1 MSNSAISDHQRETKL
16 RDLPRNLASQ
26 CVKRK
31 WSLACAFFYLILALV
46 LTWPVVSSPF
56 SKVPIGSESTAAV
69 PLYNIWATWWNADR
83 LAGGLFGYW
92 DAPIFFPTEGSFCLS
107 EPQPTT
113 MMVAPVIWITGS
125 RILAYNFYIWISL
138 ALNGLFA
145 QRLAQTFGMGRWTA
159 LWAGTAIVLLPI
171 VHWQLGISQLAP
183 LWAILWTLTAIEQ
196 LCRTP
201 TKRNGLT
208 LGIAASLAFV
218 TCMHHGLFLAIL
230 LIGAAPTLWRHWIR
244 PKEIKCW
251 GVALAVALIFTVP
264 FVSQV
269 KSVTEIHAIDWEKD
283 LITDNSAKVTD
294 YLHAPSDPYLRISF
308 DWGTT
313 VPLFLSPGAIKYLLA
328 IIGIVFGLRNPQ
340 FRRWA
345 SFLLAIAILAFSLS
359 LGPNLRLGDFQPW
372 WWLSEHIP
380 GFDRVR
386 SVMRFAFFV
395 QISVI
400 IFAALGINGLYRWS
414 RDRFTKPESQTAS
427 RLAVIAIAFTALAN
441 GYPTK
446 SGPAYDQF
454 GEEFNGSRDL
464 TPLDKNKHQ
473 KWLEYIEK
481 NTPADQGILCL
492 PVAKGPRVWQYLRT
506 AEFMYLGT
514 FHKTPIFNGYSSHFP
529 EHYRYLRSE
538 ILAGFPTQSILH
550 QCYTGKVK
558 HIAVKAKKG
567 SPDRSGEFGRYWL
580 KRVCVD
586 ELVEVYQLGRVER

>member
-1 MSNSAISDHQRETKL
+1 MSNSAISDHQREIKL

-26 CVKRK
+26 CAKRK
-31 WSLACAFFYLILALV
+31 WPLACAFFYLILALV

-92 DAPIFFPTEGSFCLS
+92 DAPIFFPTKGSFCLS

-125 RILAYNFYIWISL
+125 RILAYNIYIWISL

-159 LWAGTAIVLLPI
+159 LWAGTAMVLLPI

-283 LITDNSAKVTD
+283 LITNNSAKVTD
-294 YLHAPSDPYLRISF
+294 YLHAPSDPYLCVSF
-308 DWGTT
+308 DAGKQN
-313 VPLFLSPGAIKYLLA
+313 PLFLSPGAIKYLLA

-345 SFLLAIAILAFSLS
+345 SFLLAIAILAFFLS

-427 RLAVIAIAFTALAN
+427 RLAVVAIAFTALAN

-454 GEEFNGSRDL
+454 GEEFNGSADL

-473 KWLEYIEK
+473 KWLEYVEK

-492 PVAKGPRVWQYLRT
+492 PVAPGPRVWQYLRT

-567 SPDRSGEFGRYWL
+567 SPDRSGKFGRYWL

>member
-1 MSNSAISDHQRETKL
+1 MSSSAIFDHLREIKL

-26 CVKRK
+26 CAKRK
-31 WSLACAFFYLILALV
+31 WPLACAFFYLILALV
-46 LTWPVVSSPF
+46 LTWPVDKTPF
-56 SKVPIGSESTAAV
+56 SMVPIGSEPTVSV
-69 PLYNIWATWWNADR
+69 PLYNIWVTWWNADR

-92 DAPIFFPTEGSFCLS
+92 DAPIFFPTKGSFCLS

-125 RILAYNFYIWISL
+125 RILAYNIYIWISL

-145 QRLAQTFGMGRWTA
+145 QRLARTFGMGRWTA
-159 LWAGTAIVLLPI
+159 LWAGTAMVLLPI

-201 TKRNGLT
+201 TKRRGLT

-244 PKEIKCW
+244 PKELQCW

-283 LITDNSAKVTD
+283 LITNNSAKVTD
-294 YLHAPSDPYLRISF
+294 YLHAPSDPYLCISF
-308 DWGTT
+308 DAGKQN
-313 VPLFLSPGAIKYLLA
+313 PLFLSPGAIKYLLA
-328 IIGIVFGLRNPQ
+328 IVGIVFGLRNPQ

-345 SFLLAIAILAFSLS
+345 SFLLAIAILSFFLS

-372 WWLSEHIP
+372 WWLSEHVP

-400 IFAALGINGLYRWS
+400 IFAALGIKELYRWS

-446 SGPAYDQF
+446 G
-454 GEEFNGSRDL
+454 GSADI
-464 TPLDKNKHQ
+464 TDVNKHQ
-473 KWLEYIEK
+473 KWLEFVEK

-492 PVAKGPRVWQYLRT
+492 PVAPGAKVWEYLAT
-506 AEFMYLGT
+506 TEFMYLGT

-529 EHYRYLRSE
+529 EHYRNLRNE
-538 ILAGFPTQSILH
+538 ILAGFPTESILH

-558 HIAVKAKKG
+558 HIVVQAKKG
-567 SPDRSGEFGRYWL
+567 SPDRSGEVGRYRL

-586 ELVEVYQLGRVER
+586 ELVEVYQLERAK

>member
-1 MSNSAISDHQRETKL
+1 MSNSGIFDHLREIKL
-16 RDLPRNLASQ
+16 RDLPRNVASQ
-26 CVKRK
+26 CAKRK
-31 WSLACAFFYLILALV
+31 WPLACAFFYLILALV

-56 SKVPIGSESTAAV
+56 SKVPIGSEPTASV

-92 DAPIFFPTEGSFCLS
+92 DAPIFFPTKGSFCLS

-125 RILAYNFYIWISL
+125 RILAYNIYIWISL
-138 ALNGLFA
+138 VLNGLFA

-159 LWAGTAIVLLPI
+159 LWAGTAMVLLPI

-201 TKRNGLT
+201 TKRNGVT

-269 KSVTEIHAIDWEKD
+269 KSVTELHAIEWEKN
-283 LITDNSAKVTD
+283 LITNNSAKVTD
-294 YLHAPSDPYLRISF
+294 YLHAPSDPYLCISF
-308 DWGTT
+308 DAGKQN
-313 VPLFLSPGAIKYLLA
+313 PLFLSPGALKYLLA
-328 IIGIVFGLRNPQ
+328 IVGIVFGLRNPQ

-345 SFLLAIAILAFSLS
+345 SFLLAIAVLAFFLS

-372 WWLSEHIP
+372 WWLSEHLP

-414 RDRFTKPESQTAS
+414 RDRFTKPESQAAS
-427 RLAVIAIAFTALAN
+427 RLAVAAIAFTTLAN
-441 GYPTK
+441 GYPK
-446 SGPAYDQF
+446 KG
-454 GEEFNGSRDL
+454 GEADITDVNQ
-464 TPLDKNKHQ
+464 HQ
-473 KWLEYIEK
+473 KWLGFVEK

-492 PVAKGPRVWQYLRT
+492 PVAPGPRVWDYLGT
-506 AEFMYLGT
+506 TEFMYLGT

-529 EHYRYLRSE
+529 EHYVDLVSE
-538 ILAGFPTQSILH
+538 IRFENTLTESILH
-550 QCYTGKVK
+550 KCYTGKVK
-558 HIAVKAKKG
+558 HIVAKAKKG
-567 SPDRSGEFGRYWL
+567 SPDRSSEFGRYWL

-586 ELVEVYQLGRVER
+586 ELVEVYQLGRYER

>member
-1 MSNSAISDHQRETKL
+1 MSNSGISDHLREIKL
-16 RDLPRNLASQ
+16 RDLPRNVASQ
-26 CVKRK
+26 CAKRK
-31 WSLACAFFYLILALV
+31 WPLACAFFYLILALV

-56 SKVPIGSESTAAV
+56 STIPIGSERTVSV

-92 DAPIFFPTEGSFCLS
+92 DAPIFFPTKGSFCLS

-125 RILAYNFYIWISL
+125 RILAYNIYIWISL

-159 LWAGTAIVLLPI
+159 LWAGTAMVLLPI

-251 GVALAVALIFTVP
+251 GLALGVALIFTVP

-269 KSVTEIHAIDWEKD
+269 KSVTDIHAIEWEKD
-283 LITDNSAKVTD
+283 LIADFSPKVTD
-294 YLHAPSDPYLRISF
+294 YLHAFSDPYLRFNF
-308 DWGTT
+308 DAGKTG
-313 VPLFLSPGAIKYLLA
+313 PQFLSPGAIKYLLA
-328 IIGIVFGLRNPQ
+328 IVGIVFGLRNPQ

-345 SFLLAIAILAFSLS
+345 SFLLAIAILAFFLS

-372 WWLSEHIP
+372 WWLSEHVP

-386 SVMRFAFFV
+386 TVMRFAFFV

-400 IFAALGINGLYRWS
+400 IFAALGINGLYQWS
-414 RDRFTKPESQTAS
+414 RERFTKPVSQTAS
-427 RLAVIAIAFTALAN
+427 QLAVAAIAFTALAN
-441 GYPTK
+441 GYPK
-446 SGPAYDQF
+446 KRRWANIPDV
-454 GEEFNGSRDL
+454 NH
-464 TPLDKNKHQ
+464 HQ
-473 KWLEYIEK
+473 NWLEYVEK

-492 PVAKGPRVWQYLRT
+492 PVAPRRALDLDYLGT
-506 AEFMYLGT
+506 TEFMYLGT

-538 ILAGFPTQSILH
+538 ILAGFPTPSILH

-558 HIAVKAKKG
+558 HIVVKAKKG
-567 SPDRSGEFGRYWL
+567 SPDRSGNFGPYWL

-586 ELVEVYQLGRVER
+586 ELVEVYQLGRYER

>member
-1 MSNSAISDHQRETKL
+1 MSSSAISDHQREIKL
-16 RDLPRNLASQ
+16 RDLPRNLASP
-26 CVKRK
+26 CAKRK
-31 WSLACAFFYLILALV
+31 WPLACAFFYLILALV

-92 DAPIFFPTEGSFCLS
+92 DAPIFFPTKGSFCLS

-159 LWAGTAIVLLPI
+159 LWAGTAMVLLPI

-251 GVALAVALIFTVP
+251 GVASAVALIFTVP

-345 SFLLAIAILAFSLS
+345 SFLLAIAILAFFLS
-359 LGPNLRLGDFQPW
+359 LGPNFRLGDFQPW
-372 WWLSEHIP
+372 RLLRERP
-380 GFDRVR
+380 G
-386 SVMRFAFFV
+386 S
-395 QISVI
+395 
-400 IFAALGINGLYRWS
+400 G
-414 RDRFTKPESQTAS
+414 TK
-427 RLAVIAIAFTALAN
+427 RH
-441 GYPTK
+441 
-446 SGPAYDQF
+446 
-454 GEEFNGSRDL
+454 GSR
-464 TPLDKNKHQ
+464 PF
-473 KWLEYIEK
+473 
-481 NTPADQGILCL
+481 
-492 PVAKGPRVWQYLRT
+492 V
-506 AEFMYLGT
+506 
-514 FHKTPIFNGYSSHFP
+514 
-529 EHYRYLRSE
+529 
-538 ILAGFPTQSILH
+538 
-550 QCYTGKVK
+550 
-558 HIAVKAKKG
+558 
-567 SPDRSGEFGRYWL
+567 
-580 KRVCVD
+580 
-586 ELVEVYQLGRVER
+586 

>member
-1 MSNSAISDHQRETKL
+1 MSSSAIFDHLREIKL
-16 RDLPRNLASQ
+16 RDLPRN
-26 CVKRK
+26 V
-31 WSLACAFFYLILALV
+31 ACAFFYLILALV
-46 LTWPVVSSPF
+46 LTWPVVESPF
-56 SKVPIGSESTAAV
+56 STVPIGSESTASV

-92 DAPIFFPTEGSFCLS
+92 DAPIFFPTKGSFCLS

-125 RILAYNFYIWISL
+125 RILAYNIYIWISL

-159 LWAGTAIVLLPI
+159 LWAGTAMVLLPI

-269 KSVTEIHAIDWEKD
+269 KSVTEIHAIEWEKD
-283 LITDNSAKVTD
+283 LVTKNSAKVTD
-294 YLHAPSDPYLRISF
+294 YLHAPSDPDLCISF
-308 DWGTT
+308 DAGKQN
-313 VPLFLSPGAIKYLLA
+313 PLFLSPGAIKYLLA
-328 IIGIVFGLRNPQ
+328 IVGIVFGLRNPQ

-345 SFLLAIAILAFSLS
+345 SFLLAIAILAFFLS

-372 WWLSEHIP
+372 WWLSEHVP

-414 RDRFTKPESQTAS
+414 RDRFTKPKSQTAS
-427 RLAVIAIAFTALAN
+427 RLAVAAIAFTALAN

-454 GEEFNGSRDL
+454 GKEFNGSADL
-464 TPLDKNKHQ
+464 TPLDKNQHQ

-492 PVAKGPRVWQYLRT
+492 PVAPGPRVWDYLHT

-567 SPDRSGEFGRYWL
+567 SPDRSGKLGRYWL

-586 ELVEVYQLGRVER
+586 ELVEVYQLGRVE

>member
-1 MSNSAISDHQRETKL
+1 MSSSAIFDHLKEIKL

-56 SKVPIGSESTAAV
+56 STVPIGTQPTASV
-69 PLYNIWATWWNADR
+69 PLYNTWATWWNADR

-92 DAPIFFPTEGSFCLS
+92 DAPIFFPIEGSFCLS

-125 RILAYNFYIWISL
+125 RILAYNIYIWISL
-138 ALNGLFA
+138 SLNGLFA

-159 LWAGTAIVLLPI
+159 LWAGTAMVLLPI

-400 IFAALGINGLYRWS
+400 IFAALGMTIASLRGEDHRTVLYRTIS
-414 RDRFTKPESQTAS
+414 GAGFLVSLVVLVD
-427 RLAVIAIAFTALAN
+427 ALW
-441 GYPTK
+441 
-446 SGPAYDQF
+446 
-454 GEEFNGSRDL
+454 
-464 TPLDKNKHQ
+464 HQ
-473 KWLEYIEK
+473 KTWALP
-481 NTPADQGILCL
+481 TGDASLTFFPANAPFIIAALTGAALLWWI
-492 PVAKGPRVWQYLRT
+492 AERT
-506 AEFMYLGT
+506 EVFT
-514 FHKTPIFNGYSSHFP
+514 FLS
-529 EHYRYLRSE
+529 
-538 ILAGFPTQSILH
+538 
-550 QCYTGKVK
+550 
-558 HIAVKAKKG
+558 
-567 SPDRSGEFGRYWL
+567 D
-580 KRVCVD
+580 
-586 ELVEVYQLGRVER
+586 LGRVSLTVYVLHFFPMTLFHSVDEVYRMSSTLTSLLVVGYTLGWMVFGSWLHRRAPHLTLEALMKRREPS

>member
-1 MSNSAISDHQRETKL
+1 MSSSAIFDHLKEIKL

-56 SKVPIGSESTAAV
+56 SKVPIGTQPTASV
-69 PLYNIWATWWNADR
+69 PLYNTWATWWNADR

-92 DAPIFFPTEGSFCLS
+92 DAPIFFPIEGSFCLS

-159 LWAGTAIVLLPI
+159 LWAGTAMVLLPI

-345 SFLLAIAILAFSLS
+345 SFLLAIAILAFFLS

-414 RDRFTKPESQTAS
+414 RDRFTKPKSQTAS
-427 RLAVIAIAFTALAN
+427 RLAVAAIAFTALAN
-441 GYPTK
+441 GYPKKGRWANIT
-446 SGPAYDQF
+446 DVNQ
-454 GEEFNGSRDL
+454 
-464 TPLDKNKHQ
+464 HQ

-481 NTPADQGILCL
+481 NTPADQGILCI
-492 PVAKGPRVWQYLRT
+492 PVAPGPKEEDYLGT
-506 AEFMYLGT
+506 TEFMYLGT

-529 EHYRYLRSE
+529 EHYVDLVSRLRYEKTFTEE
-538 ILAGFPTQSILH
+538 ILH
-550 QCYTGKVK
+550 KCYTGKVK
-558 HIAVKAKKG
+558 HIVTKAIKG
-567 SPDRSGEFGRYWL
+567 SPDRSSNFGRYWL

-586 ELVEVYQLGRVER
+586 ELVEVYQLGRYER